1 MAVAGGELMTTFYGL
16 DYPTRIGFLLLAFKT
31 HLEDLCHSSAP
42 NITSKL
48 RVAAFRFI

>member
-31 HLEDLCHSSAP
+31 HLEDLCHSSP
-42 NITSKL
+42 PEHHFQVTGGCL
-48 RVAAFRFI
+48 